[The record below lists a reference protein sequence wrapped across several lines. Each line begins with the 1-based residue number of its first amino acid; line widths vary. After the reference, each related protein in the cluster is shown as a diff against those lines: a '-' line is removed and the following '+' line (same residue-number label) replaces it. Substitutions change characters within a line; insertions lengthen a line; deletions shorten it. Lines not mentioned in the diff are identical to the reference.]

1 MRDNKSILL
10 ALLAGGLVITWVY
23 HLYDKNQY
31 SNNVKEVFVKDSS
44 AVAKAVSD
52 SLRGFFI
59 QTLEQLDPKKIQ
71 VDSLSGKLSDSV
83 WVQKVGEVNQLRL
96 DIRNIL
102 EKKDISKEDLGTV
115 KIKIDTLQIR
125 MIGLENEGTILNGES
140 RKATDELA
148 QLNHNEVNPKQN
160 KKVEP
165 GENKIQSKTSN
176 DLSLFVASGIR
187 FAAYKVQPDQQE
199 IETTQQDEANKFISS
214 FTVKNNS
221 TGYQNAEIIVVI
233 SDPSGKSVNPEV
245 WDAGSFQTKTEGR
258 KVYTRKLL
266 FEYNKGETKKLQ
278 FALEPEN
285 FEKGVYKIS
294 LYHNGFR
301 IGQSSWKLG

>member
-1 MRDNKSILL
+1 MRDNRSILL

-31 SNNVKEVFVKDSS
+31 SNHTREVIVKDSS

-59 QTLEQLDPKKIQ
+59 HALDQLDSEKIR
-71 VDSLSGKLSDSV
+71 VDSLTSTLSDSV
-83 WVQKVGEVNQLRL
+83 WIQQLVAVNELRR
-96 DIRNIL
+96 DIRTIL
-102 EKKDISKEDLGTV
+102 EQKNISKEDLGTA

-125 MIGLENEGTILNGES
+125 MVELEKEGAIRNSENKKPNGEL
-140 RKATDELA
+140 T
-148 QLNHNEVNPKQN
+148 QLRNEINTQQS
-160 KKVEP
+160 KKEEP
-165 GENKIQSKTSN
+165 GENKIQSKKN
-176 DLSLFVASGIR
+176 NALSLFVATGIR
-187 FAAYKVQPDQQE
+187 FAAYKVQPDQKE

-214 FTVKNNS
+214 FMVKNNS
-221 TGYQNAEIIVVI
+221 AGFQNAEIIVVI

-245 WDAGSFQTKTEGR
+245 WDAGSFETKTEGR

-266 FEYNKGETKKLQ
+266 FEYNKGETKRLQ
-278 FALEPEN
+278 FALEPES

>member
-1 MRDNKSILL
+1 MRDNRSILL

-31 SNNVKEVFVKDSS
+31 SNHTREVIVKDSS

-59 QTLEQLDPKKIQ
+59 HALDQLDSEKIR
-71 VDSLSGKLSDSV
+71 VDSLTRTLSDSV
-83 WVQKVGEVNQLRL
+83 WIQQLVAVNELRR
-96 DIRNIL
+96 DIRTIL
-102 EKKDISKEDLGTV
+102 EQKNISKEDLGTA

-125 MIGLENEGTILNGES
+125 MVELEKEGAIRNSENKKPNGEL
-140 RKATDELA
+140 T
-148 QLNHNEVNPKQN
+148 QLRNEINTQQS
-160 KKVEP
+160 KKEEP
-165 GENKIQSKTSN
+165 GENKIQSKKN
-176 DLSLFVASGIR
+176 NALSLFVATGIQ
-187 FAAYKVQPDQQE
+187 FAAYKVQPDQKE

-221 TGYQNAEIIVVI
+221 AGFQNAEIIVVI

-245 WDAGSFQTKTEGR
+245 WDAGSFETKTEGR

-266 FEYNKGETKKLQ
+266 FEYNKGETKRLQ
-278 FALEPEN
+278 FALEPES

>member
-52 SLRGFFI
+52 SLRNYFSYA
-59 QTLEQLDPKKIQ
+59 LDQLDPKRIQ
-71 VDSLSGKLSDSV
+71 VDSLTRKLSDSV
-83 WVQKVGEVNQLRL
+83 WVHKLGELNQLRL

-115 KIKIDTLQIR
+115 KIKIDTLRIR
-125 MIGLENEGTILNGES
+125 MIGLEKEGAMLNVENKRPNG
-140 RKATDELA
+140 ELA
-148 QLNHNEVNPKQN
+148 QLNNEVKPQQN

-165 GENKIQSKTSN
+165 GANKIQSKKSN

-187 FAAYKVQPDQQE
+187 FAAYKVQPDQKE
-199 IETTQQDEANKFISS
+199 IETTQQEEANKFISS

-221 TGYQNAEIIVVI
+221 TGYQNAEIIIVI

-266 FEYNKGETKKLQ
+266 FEYNKGETKKLE

>member
-1 MRDNKSILL
+1 MRDNRSILL

-31 SNNVKEVFVKDSS
+31 SNHTREVIVKDSS

-59 QTLEQLDPKKIQ
+59 HALDQLDSEKIR
-71 VDSLSGKLSDSV
+71 VDSLTRTLSDSV
-83 WVQKVGEVNQLRL
+83 WIQQLVAVNELRR
-96 DIRNIL
+96 DIRTIL
-102 EKKDISKEDLGTV
+102 EQKNISKEDLGTA

-125 MIGLENEGTILNGES
+125 MVELEREGAIRNSENKKPNGEL
-140 RKATDELA
+140 T
-148 QLNHNEVNPKQN
+148 QLRNEINTQQS
-160 KKVEP
+160 KKEEP
-165 GENKIQSKTSN
+165 GENKIQSKKN
-176 DLSLFVASGIR
+176 NALSLFVATGIQ
-187 FAAYKVQPDQQE
+187 FAAYKVQPDQKE

-221 TGYQNAEIIVVI
+221 AGFQNAEIIVVI

-245 WDAGSFQTKTEGR
+245 WDAGSFETKTEGR

-266 FEYNKGETKKLQ
+266 FEYNKGETKRLQ
-278 FALEPEN
+278 FALEPES

>member
-1 MRDNKSILL
+1 MRDNRSILL

-31 SNNVKEVFVKDSS
+31 SNHTREVIVKDSS

-52 SLRGFFI
+52 SLRVFFI
-59 QTLEQLDPKKIQ
+59 QTLDQLDSEKIR
-71 VDSLSGKLSDSV
+71 VDSLTKTLSDSV
-83 WVQKVGEVNQLRL
+83 SMQQLVAVNQLRR
-96 DIRNIL
+96 DIRTIL
-102 EKKDISKEDLGTV
+102 EQKNISKEDLGTV

-125 MIGLENEGTILNGES
+125 MIELEREATLLNSE
-140 RKATDELA
+140 
-148 QLNHNEVNPKQN
+148 N
-160 KKVEP
+160 KKPNGQLTELRNEINTQQSKKAEP
-165 GENKIQSKTSN
+165 AENKIQLKSKP
-176 DLSLFVASGIR
+176 LSLFVASGIR
-187 FAAYKVQPDQQE
+187 FAAYKVQPDQKE

-221 TGYQNAEIIVVI
+221 AGFQNAEIIVVI

-245 WDAGSFQTKTEGR
+245 WDAGSFETKTEGR

-278 FALEPEN
+278 FALEPES

>member
-1 MRDNKSILL
+1 MRDNRSILL

-31 SNNVKEVFVKDSS
+31 SNHTKEVIVKDSS

-59 QTLEQLDPKKIQ
+59 HALDQLDSEKIR
-71 VDSLSGKLSDSV
+71 VDSLTRTLSDSV
-83 WVQKVGEVNQLRL
+83 WIQQLVAVNELRR
-96 DIRNIL
+96 DIRTIL
-102 EKKDISKEDLGTV
+102 EQKNISKEDLGTA

-125 MIGLENEGTILNGES
+125 MVELEREGAIRNSENKKPNGEL
-140 RKATDELA
+140 T
-148 QLNHNEVNPKQN
+148 QLRNEINTQQS
-160 KKVEP
+160 KKEEP
-165 GENKIQSKTSN
+165 GENKIQSKKN
-176 DLSLFVASGIR
+176 NALSLFVATGIR
-187 FAAYKVQPDQQE
+187 FAAYKVQPDQKE

-214 FTVKNNS
+214 FMVKNNS
-221 TGYQNAEIIVVI
+221 AGFQNAEIIVVI

-245 WDAGSFQTKTEGR
+245 WDAGSFETKTEGR

-266 FEYNKGETKKLQ
+266 FEYNKGETKRLQ
-278 FALEPEN
+278 FALEPES

>member
-1 MRDNKSILL
+1 MRDNRSILL

-31 SNNVKEVFVKDSS
+31 SNNTREVIVQDSS

-59 QTLEQLDPKKIQ
+59 HALDQLDSEKIR
-71 VDSLSGKLSDSV
+71 VDSLTRTLSDSV
-83 WVQKVGEVNQLRL
+83 WIQQLVAVNELRR
-96 DIRNIL
+96 DIRTIL
-102 EKKDISKEDLGTV
+102 EQKNISKEDLGTA

-125 MIGLENEGTILNGES
+125 MVELEKEGAIRNSENKKPNGEL
-140 RKATDELA
+140 T
-148 QLNHNEVNPKQN
+148 QLRNEINTQQS
-160 KKVEP
+160 KKEEP
-165 GENKIQSKTSN
+165 GENKIQSKKN
-176 DLSLFVASGIR
+176 NALSLFVATGIQ
-187 FAAYKVQPDQQE
+187 FAAYKVQPDQKE

-221 TGYQNAEIIVVI
+221 AGFQNAEIIVVI

-245 WDAGSFQTKTEGR
+245 WDAGSFETKTEGR

-266 FEYNKGETKKLQ
+266 FEYNKGETKRLQ
-278 FALEPEN
+278 FALEPES

>member
-1 MRDNKSILL
+1 MRDNRSILL

-31 SNNVKEVFVKDSS
+31 SNLTREVIVKDSS

-59 QTLEQLDPKKIQ
+59 QALDQLDSEKIR
-71 VDSLSGKLSDSV
+71 VDSLTRTLSDSV
-83 WVQKVGEVNQLRL
+83 WIQQLVAVNELRR
-96 DIRNIL
+96 DIRTIL
-102 EKKDISKEDLGTV
+102 EQKNISKEDLGTA

-125 MIGLENEGTILNGES
+125 MVELEKEGAIRNSENKKPNGEL
-140 RKATDELA
+140 T
-148 QLNHNEVNPKQN
+148 QLRNEINTQQS
-160 KKVEP
+160 KKEEP
-165 GENKIQSKTSN
+165 GENKIQSKKN
-176 DLSLFVASGIR
+176 NALSLFVATGIQ
-187 FAAYKVQPDQQE
+187 FAAYKVQPDQKE

-221 TGYQNAEIIVVI
+221 AGFQNAEIIVVI

-245 WDAGSFQTKTEGR
+245 WDAGSFETKTEGR

-266 FEYNKGETKKLQ
+266 FEYNKGETKRLQ
-278 FALEPEN
+278 FALEPES

>member
-31 SNNVKEVFVKDSS
+31 ANNVKEVFVKDSS

-59 QTLEQLDPKKIQ
+59 QTLDQLDPKRIQ
-71 VDSLSGKLSDSV
+71 VDSLTRNLSDSV
-83 WVQKVGEVNQLRL
+83 WVQKLGEVNQLRL

-102 EKKDISKEDLGTV
+102 EQKDISKEDLGIV

-125 MIGLENEGTILNGES
+125 MIGLEKEGTILNGENKRPLS
-140 RKATDELA
+140 EFA
-148 QLNHNEVNPKQN
+148 QLSNEVSPQQN
-160 KKVEP
+160 KKAEP
-165 GENKIQSKTSN
+165 GENKIRSKESN

-187 FAAYKVQPDQQE
+187 FAAYKVQPDQKE
-199 IETTQQDEANKFISS
+199 IETTQQEEANKFISS

-221 TGYQNAEIIVVI
+221 TGYQNAEIIIVI

-258 KVYTRKLL
+258 KVYSRKLL
-266 FEYNKGETKKLQ
+266 FEYNKGETKRLQ

-301 IGQSSWKLG
+301 IGQSSWKLS

>member
-52 SLRGFFI
+52 SLRGFFSH
-59 QTLEQLDPKKIQ
+59 TLDQLDPKKIH
-71 VDSLSGKLSDSV
+71 VDSLTGKLPDTA
-83 WVQKVGEVNQLRL
+83 WMQKLAEVNELRL

-102 EKKDISKEDLGTV
+102 AQKDISKEDLGTV
-115 KIKIDTLQIR
+115 KIQIDTLQIR
-125 MIGLENEGTILNGES
+125 MIGLEKEGTILNGEN
-140 RKATDELA
+140 KKPNGELM
-148 QLNHNEVNPKQN
+148 QLNNGVNTPQN
-160 KKVEP
+160 KKAELN
-165 GENKIQSKTSN
+165 ENKIQSKKGN

-187 FAAYKVQPDQQE
+187 FAAYKVQPDQKE

-221 TGYQNAEIIVVI
+221 SGFQNAEIIIVI
-233 SDPSGKSVNPEV
+233 SDPSGKSVYPEV

-266 FEYNKGETKKLQ
+266 FEYNKGETKRLQ

>member
-1 MRDNKSILL
+1 MRDKKSILL
-10 ALLAGGLVITWVY
+10 ALLAAGLVITWVY
-23 HLYDKNQY
+23 HLYDKTQY
-31 SNNVKEVFVKDSS
+31 ANHTTEVLVKDSS

-52 SLRGFFI
+52 SLKVFFI
-59 QTLEQLDPKKIQ
+59 QALDQLDPEKIR
-71 VDSLSGKLSDSV
+71 VDSLTRTSSDSV
-83 WVQKVGEVNQLRL
+83 WKQKLVVVNQLRF

-102 EKKDISKEDLGTV
+102 EQKDISKEDLGTV
-115 KIKIDTLQIR
+115 KIKLDTLQLR
-125 MIGLENEGTILNGES
+125 MIELENEGTLLNSENKKPNGEL
-140 RKATDELA
+140 T
-148 QLNHNEVNPKQN
+148 QLSNEINTQQS
-160 KKVEP
+160 KKEEP
-165 GENKIQSKTSN
+165 GENKIQSKKSN
-176 DLSLFVASGIR
+176 AHSLFVASGIQ
-187 FAAYKVQPDQQE
+187 FAAYKVQPDKKE

-221 TGYQNAEIIVVI
+221 TGFQNAEIIIVI

-245 WDAGSFQTKTEGR
+245 WDAGSFETRTEGK

-266 FEYNKGETKKLQ
+266 FEYNKGETKRLQ

-294 LYHNGFR
+294 LYHNGFC